1 MLFAMIQLVIIT
13 RQSKR
18 IYFGNQKYLKNRGK
32 PEYQG
37 VTLSLKNLFL

>member
-1 MLFAMIQLVIIT
+1 MLFAMIQLIIIN

-18 IYFGNQKYLKNRGK
+18 IYFGNQKYLKNRGN

-37 VTLSLKNLFL
+37 VTVGWIILFP